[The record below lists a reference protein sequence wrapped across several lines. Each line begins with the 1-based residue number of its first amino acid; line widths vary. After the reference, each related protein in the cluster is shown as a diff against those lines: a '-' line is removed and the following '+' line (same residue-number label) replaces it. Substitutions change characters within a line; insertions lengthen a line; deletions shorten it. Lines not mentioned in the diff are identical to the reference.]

1 MGFYASRA
9 IDPSGGMYH
18 FFLDDGTVFDKRM
31 RHFVSATRFVITH
44 AILYKLTGEVRY
56 QAGVLYAVEFLRR
69 TTAFATLTNITGYRP
84 NRSLL
89 RLCWRSVPGSRSIG
103 NGTSGFGTIAGRISS
118 IISRVPGSAFSTP
131 ATSTIPV
138 KRVRQAKSITT
149 ILAFVAMC
157 CARWV
162 KSRVKNEQ

>member
-1 MGFYASRA
+1 
-9 IDPSGGMYH
+9 MYH
-18 FFLDDGTVFDKRM
+18 FFLDDGTAFDKRM
-31 RHFVSATRFVITH
+31 CHFVSAARFVITH

-69 TTAFATLTNITGYRP
+69 TTAFATLTNITGYRLS
-84 NRSLL
+84 RTLL